1 MNKNPIATSPPMGA
15 AISLLLAP
23 AYAQTVR
30 KALVLHLQRAKSAQ
44 AHDEAQRVRDV
55 LHTIDLKTSDSAA
68 MASRIARMVKASAEG
83 GAA

>member
-1 MNKNPIATSPPMGA
+1 MSTGP

-30 KALVLHLQRAKSAQ
+30 KALVLHLQRTKSAQ

-55 LHTIDLKTSDSAA
+55 LHTIDLKLTATPA
-68 MASRIARMVKASAEG
+68 VEPK
-83 GAA
+83 GAI

>member
-1 MNKNPIATSPPMGA
+1 MSHNPIATSPPMGA

-55 LHTIDLKTSDSAA
+55 LNTIDLKLSTTTDF
-68 MASRIARMVKASAEG
+68 ASLEG
-83 GAA
+83 V